1 MKQKG
6 IYGKAALT
14 AILTVCAILI
24 FYDTFFGSR
33 TLIAL
38 LKKLLDALTP
48 ILLGSLFAYL
58 LSPVINFFDRLLFPA
73 AEHLQAQYLAQPV
86 GEGERHTAYAVLRF
100 VRSVDHRPAA
110 HLVGDRLE
118 IPLKLLPDGER
129 QT

>member
-38 LKKLLDALTP
+38 LKKLLDAYRTG
-48 ILLGSLFAYL
+48 I
-58 LSPVINFFDRLLFPA
+58 IKE
-73 AEHLQAQYLAQPV
+73 AEH
-86 GEGERHTAYAVLRF
+86 
-100 VRSVDHRPAA
+100 
-110 HLVGDRLE
+110 
-118 IPLKLLPDGER
+118 
-129 QT
+129 

>member
-38 LKKLLDALTP
+38 LKKLLDAP
-48 ILLGSLFAYL
+48 DPHPAGESFRVPSGAGHQLL
-58 LSPVINFFDRLLFPA
+58 
-73 AEHLQAQYLAQPV
+73 
-86 GEGERHTAYAVLRF
+86 
-100 VRSVDHRPAA
+100 
-110 HLVGDRLE
+110 
-118 IPLKLLPDGER
+118 
-129 QT
+129 